1 MKKTMVIFLSLL
13 LLSTMFGCS
22 TINSPTAQGHTS
34 SYQSS
39 SGSTENETSKQNSS
53 VMSVA
58 SESSETATAS
68 LLEENSGSSSSSVTW
83 VCPNPNAH
91 YGTCTNQESHNRL
104 VAALAEARN
113 QASSATTSSTASVT
127 PVQEIHQT
135 VQYNNETVSVTIL
148 TRTCL
153 DGTIQYYE
161 PNPWRGPN
169 SERIKVDQNTGDAS
183 IYLCKRCGKPYGNGH
198 NGTCLYIIGEGG
210 CHNCDDTTK
219 TCPFC
224 GRHFGNG
231 YNGTCYLT
239 RAEGIDWN
247 NCINKDLIYCYHYD
261 EGIRYRSGKN
271 PEPIN

>member
-58 SESSETATAS
+58 SESSEIATAS
-68 LLEENSGSSSSSVTW
+68 LLEDNSGSSSSSATW

-91 YGTCTNQESHNRL
+91 YGTCINQESHNRL
-104 VAALAEARN
+104 VVALAEARN
-113 QASSATTSSTASVT
+113 QASSATTSS
-127 PVQEIHQT
+127 
-135 VQYNNETVSVTIL
+135 NTVSQHQPTEYKTQEVQFQGETMTIEVVHTYDSL
-148 TRTCL
+148 
-153 DGTIQYYE
+153 GNAYYAE
-161 PNPWRGPN
+161 TNPWRGPN
-169 SERIKVDQNTGDAS
+169 SERIKVDQNTGEAS
-183 IYLCKRCGKPYGNGH
+183 IYLCKKCGKPYGNGH
-198 NGTCLYIIGEGG
+198 NGTCLYIMGEGG

-239 RAEGIDWN
+239 RADN
-247 NCINKDLIYCYHYD
+247 DKIYCYHYD
-261 EGIRYRSGKN
+261 EGLRYYHGKN
-271 PEPIN
+271 PEPIR